1 VGPTSVDTIAI
12 GQVRRVLKE
21 VRQSKSF
28 SRLAYR
34 KKGVRM
40 LILRNTVLASR
51 AGIDRDGGAYPN
63 PELLSL

>member
-1 VGPTSVDTIAI
+1 MGPTSVDTIAI

-40 LILRNTVLASR
+40 LILRNTVASR